1 MKYDRVL
8 YLGSVKICKSL
19 IDFQPEHREQIVS
32 QAILKLFKETD
43 LDLEP
48 NLPKN
53 DLLSEV
59 DHLPHSKIDSI
70 LGDVKV
76 AESPKSPATVVITS
90 KDITISTVKHN
101 SVGDGRMM
109 EVQQKIARHQ
119 MDVIS
124 FASLDMSVY
133 VSYVAKEQDSTGQS
147 LESSRACHV
156 VHCEDLDQ
164 ANKMYNAFE
173 TAFNKNNRATLKPMV
188 VKEPMEYYAGK
199 SKWDDTIRPQ
209 AKSESDQK
217 PIYYNEDPAKI
228 PPISGL
234 IDQRDRR
241 EYVNQEAIEKHIN
254 DSCVDHNSNSTP
266 SPSVSKQTPLYE
278 NTIDSILQRVVD
290 EARKLPYFH
299 HSINRSLAEQF
310 LTLDG
315 DFLIRDSSVDL
326 VPEKKLKNIC
336 LSVRNDVDGVPMFK
350 HIVLINNGQSS
361 PIIHTRDNEFNT
373 IQELLEYFQKSKRTL
388 EMPRTSES
396 DSMGSIRIKRAIK
409 YGNEYV

>member
-76 AESPKSPATVVITS
+76 AESPKTPATVVITS

-173 TAFNKNNRATLKPMV
+173 TAFNKNNRATLNPMV
-188 VKEPMEYYAGK
+188 VVEPMEYYAGK

-209 AKSESDQK
+209 KSESDQK

-228 PPISGL
+228 PPISGI
-234 IDQRDRR
+234 IDQRR
-241 EYVNQEAIEKHIN
+241 EYEEAINKHIN
-254 DSCVDHNSNSTP
+254 DSVGSVDHNSNSTP

>member
-53 DLLSEV
+53 DLLNEV

-76 AESPKSPATVVITS
+76 AESPKTPATVVITS

-101 SVGDGRMM
+101 SVPDGRMN
-109 EVQQKIARHQ
+109 EVQEKIARHQ

-133 VSYVAKEQDSTGQS
+133 VSYVAKEQDSSGQS

-173 TAFNKNNRATLKPMV
+173 TAFNKNNRETLKPMV
-188 VKEPMEYYAGK
+188 VVEPMEYYAGK

-209 AKSESDQK
+209 QKSDSDQK
-217 PIYYNEDPAKI
+217 PIYYNEDPGKI
-228 PPISGL
+228 PPISGI
-234 IDQRDRR
+234 IDQRR
-241 EYVNQEAIEKHIN
+241 EYVNQEAIDKHIH

-310 LTLDG
+310 LSLDG

-326 VPEKKLKNIC
+326 VPVKKLKNIC
-336 LSVRNDVDGVPMFK
+336 LSVRNDVDGIPMFK

-373 IQELLEYFQKSKRTL
+373 IQELLEYFQTSKRTL
-388 EMPRTSES
+388 EMPRTGDC